1 MRNRCIL
8 GLLMVFGISLVS
20 VVAFANSF
28 TGEPAKKTD
37 RVEIITQAAV
47 SEEKNVAPYETPAA
61 TEIPPTATPYAEQ
74 DEETSGINE
83 DDYLL
88 AKIAMAEAE
97 SEDTKGK
104 ALVMLVVLN
113 RVWSDGFPDS
123 IGEVVFQ
130 KNQFSVTMD
139 GGRYYTTSPNE
150 DCYKAMELVKSGWDE
165 SKGALYFESCDR
177 ASWHSR
183 NLEFLYQVGNH
194 RFYR

>member
-1 MRNRCIL
+1 M
-8 GLLMVFGISLVS
+8 
-20 VVAFANSF
+20 
-28 TGEPAKKTD
+28 
-37 RVEIITQAAV
+37 Q
-47 SEEKNVAPYETPAA
+47 PAA